1 MIYFRSYMRK
11 SLWYWIFKQILLN
24 LPLIKKKKEKKLYQ
38 HIIEF
43 YHNNHSHVLK

>member
-24 LPLIKKKKEKKLYQ
+24 LPLIKKKEKKLYQ